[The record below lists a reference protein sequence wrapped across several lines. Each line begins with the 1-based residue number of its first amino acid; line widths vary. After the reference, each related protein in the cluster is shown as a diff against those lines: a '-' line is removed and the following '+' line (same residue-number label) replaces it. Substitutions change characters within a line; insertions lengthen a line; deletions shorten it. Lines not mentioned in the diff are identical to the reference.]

1 MKRTTRVI
9 ASLLAGLMVV
19 AALPAAAQ
27 TDTEP
32 PASQERIE
40 HGIDQLRERVLEAL
54 DRRLVRI
61 DRLQEAIKDSETIE
75 PGNAAHLTADL
86 SASQGQLTALVAK
99 ATSASTGSGPAARY
113 QVGVPSSV

>member
-1 MKRTTRVI
+1 MKRTTRFV

-40 HGIDQLRERVLEAL
+40 HGIDQLRERALEAL
-54 DRRLVRI
+54 DRRLVRGGKRGSP
-61 DRLQEAIKDSETIE
+61 DVRPVGVA
-75 PGNAAHLTADL
+75 GAAHRPRGEGKIGVD
-86 SASQGQLTALVAK
+86 
-99 ATSASTGSGPAARY
+99 PRRAR
-113 QVGVPSSV
+113 GDRR